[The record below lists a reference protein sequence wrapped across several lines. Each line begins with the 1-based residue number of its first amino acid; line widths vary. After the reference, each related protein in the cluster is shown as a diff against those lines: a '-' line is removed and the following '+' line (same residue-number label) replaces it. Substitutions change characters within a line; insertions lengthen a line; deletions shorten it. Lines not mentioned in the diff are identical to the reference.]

1 MPRRCGDGE
10 PAHENPERPGADAK
24 KPAPAKLLA
33 IHIHP
38 GAAQSGPLHPELKAL
53 LALWSRMRG
62 DRIMPT
68 RDDLPLQLLQPWLG
82 HLALLEPG
90 PGGFGIRLGGGE
102 LVARFGCEITG
113 LTLAE
118 LPADI
123 RKGLYAMIDLVH
135 ARRVPVV
142 AASSVRFETRRT
154 LYSDLLLPLSGGRFR
169 STLMLLGS
177 YPVIVRPGGSVV

>member
-1 MPRRCGDGE
+1 MPWRCGEGE
-10 PAHENPERPGADAK
+10 PAHEKPEAPRTDAK
-24 KPAPAKLLA
+24 KPAPAELLA
-33 IHIHP
+33 IHIHT
-38 GAAQSGPLHPELKAL
+38 GAAESGPLHPDLKAL

-62 DRIMPT
+62 ERIMPA
-68 RDDLPLQLLQPWLG
+68 RDDLPLAILQPWLG

-90 PGGFGIRLGGGE
+90 PASFGIRLGGSE
-102 LVARFGCEITG
+102 LVARFGRETTG

-123 RKGLYAMIDLVH
+123 RKGLHAMIDLVH

-142 AASSVRFETRRT
+142 AESIVRFEGKRT

-169 STLMLLGS
+169 STLLLLGS
-177 YPVIVRPGGSVV
+177 YPITVRPGGSVI

>member
-1 MPRRCGDGE
+1 MPRRCGEGE
-10 PAHENPERPGADAK
+10 PARENPPETDAEAK
-24 KPAPAKLLA
+24 KPAPAELLA

-38 GAAQSGPLHPELKAL
+38 GTAQSGPLHPELKSL

-62 DRIMPT
+62 ERIMPA
-68 RDDLPLQLLQPWLG
+68 RDDLPLQILQPWLG

-90 PGGFGIRLGGGE
+90 PASFGIRLGGSE
-102 LVARFGCEITG
+102 LVARFGRETTG

-142 AASSVRFETRRT
+142 AASSVRFEDRRT

-169 STLMLLGS
+169 STLLLLGS
-177 YPVIVRPGGSVV
+177 YPITVRPGGSVV